1 VINLT
6 AQAAMGT
13 KLQIGANSIAD
24 LTSIGGLDLTADT
37 IETTTLDSNGWRTF
51 MQGLKDGG
59 EVSISGFFNPGDTNG
74 QVAMYNAFNSGAL
87 QPFTILFPFGASWTF
102 NGIVTGFNTGAELE
116 DGVSYEGTVKVSG
129 QPTLGLTPSGGL
141 TALALTGTG
150 GTLSP
155 AFNNGINLYAY
166 SGVTATSAT
175 VTATAANHT
184 LTLFVDGVLSQ
195 TLNSGQASA
204 AIPITAVG
212 SKKLVIVAQEP
223 NKAPKLYEITLVKT
237 A

>member
-1 VINLT
+1 MT

-13 KLQIGANSIAD
+13 KIQIGANSVAD
-24 LTSIGGLDLTADT
+24 LTSIGGLELSADT

-59 EVSISGFFNPGDTNG
+59 EVAISGYFNPGDTNG
-74 QVAMYNAFNSGAL
+74 QMAMYNAFNSGA
-87 QPFTILFPFGASWTF
+87 QMPFTILFPFGASWTF
-102 NGIVTGFNTGAELE
+102 NGIVTGFNTGAEME
-116 DGVSYEGTVKVSG
+116 DSVTYEGTIKVSG
-129 QPTLGLTPSGGL
+129 QPSLGLTPSGGL
-141 TALALTGTG
+141 TGLALTGTG
-150 GTLSP
+150 GALSP
-155 AFNNGINLYAY
+155 AFNNGINLYAF
-166 SGVTATSAT
+166 SGVTAASVTL
-175 VTATAANHT
+175 TATAANHT

-195 TLNSGQASA
+195 TLTSGSASA

-223 NKAPKLYEITLVKT
+223 NKAPKLYEVTLVKT